1 MMKKI
6 VAIVT
11 IIITL
16 IVVISFIVFAITESR
31 PPYQLE
37 AFTKNFNLNAKDQV
51 FCLENATGTIAEY
64 NQDKLIIPASIS
76 KLYTFDFALAKLGKD
91 FRYTTDLFL
100 NENTLYINGGG
111 DPHFVIEN
119 LNSVFKKIGTDFN
132 NLIFSKGFYMNW
144 QQDHASVT
152 RELGYSLNQHKVK
165 ANVQYSENAYS
176 GPGTHYQYQSAPLSI
191 LIKQINDYSTNI
203 SADILFKRAGGSD
216 EFSKYMKGTY
226 GVDENFVKLGTGSG
240 LSDNYTTCELT
251 LKVIKHIES
260 ITKDIGVQNVM
271 SIPRVDPGA
280 LKKTLESMAT
290 TSGIVA
296 KSGYLDYHRNLAG
309 ITYTTSGPI
318 YFAVFGTYK
327 NLEDDLKTKK
337 FVEGFLGSLLAPYVQ
352 IPFKYYPQNDKEV
365 PRNNRILK
373 MRD

>member
-1 MMKKI
+1 MLKRFVTIGTVLI
-6 VAIVT
+6 VAIA
-11 IIITL
+11 
-16 IVVISFIVFAITESR
+16 VIFFVITER
-31 PPYQLE
+31 IPYQLE
-37 AFTKNFNLNAKDQV
+37 SFAKNYNLIAKDQV

-64 NQDKLIIPASIS
+64 NQDKKIIPASIS

-119 LNSVFKKIGTDFN
+119 LNSIFKKIGTNFN
-132 NLIFSKGFYMNW
+132 SLIFSKGFYINW

-191 LIKQINDYSTNI
+191 LIKQINNYSTNI
-203 SADILFKRAGGSD
+203 SADTLFKRAGGSY
-216 EFSKYMKGTY
+216 EFSKYMKDTY
-226 GVDENFVKLGTGSG
+226 GVDENFVKFGTGSG

-251 LKVIKHIES
+251 LKLLKHIES

-271 SIPRVDPGA
+271 SIPQVDPGA

-296 KSGYLDYHRNLAG
+296 KSGYLDYHRNYAG
-309 ITYTTSGPI
+309 IAYTTSGPI

-327 NLEDDLKTKK
+327 NLEDDLKTKQ
-337 FVEGFLGSLLAPYVQ
+337 FAEGFVGNLLSKYVQ
-352 IPFKYYPQNDKEV
+352 LPFDYSPKNDKEV
-365 PRNNRILK
+365 PRNTRILGIGQ
-373 MRD
+373 